1 MLHVLHHVLQDSIS
15 HITDEQI
22 MLGMAIRQERGE
34 SIRVISYHEST
45 FVVLV
50 TAVKIR
56 VISYRKQD
64 FSYQDSC
71 YQLPASRKIAC
82 FSNLYADFW
91 DV

>member
-1 MLHVLHHVLQDSIS
+1 MLHVLHHVLQDSVS

-22 MLGMAIRQERGE
+22 MLRMTIRQERGE

-71 YQLPASRKIAC
+71 YQLPDCREFSY
-82 FSNLYADFW
+82 FSNIYADFV
-91 DV
+91 DA

>member
-1 MLHVLHHVLQDSIS
+1 MFHVLHHVLQDSIS
-15 HITDEQI
+15 DITDKQV
-22 MLGMAIRQERGE
+22 MLRMTIRQERGE

-71 YQLPASRKIAC
+71 YQLPTCREIVY
-82 FSNLYADFW
+82 FSNLYVGFGDA
-91 DV
+91 

>member
-1 MLHVLHHVLQDSIS
+1 MLHHVLQDSVS
-15 HITDEQI
+15 YITDEQI
-22 MLGMAIRQERGE
+22 MLRMAIRQERSE

-71 YQLPASRKIAC
+71 YQLPSLTKI
-82 FSNLYADFW
+82 FYLSNI
-91 DV
+91 

>member
-1 MLHVLHHVLQDSIS
+1 
-15 HITDEQI
+15 
-22 MLGMAIRQERGE
+22 MLGVAIRQERGE
-34 SIRVISYHEST
+34 SVRVISYHEST

-71 YQLPASRKIAC
+71 YQLPGIKKSIIISK
-82 FSNLYADFW
+82 LYVRFADT
-91 DV
+91 

>member
-1 MLHVLHHVLQDSIS
+1 MLHMLHHVLQHGVSDIA
-15 HITDEQI
+15 DEEI
-22 MLGMAIRQERGE
+22 MLRMTIRKERGE
-34 SIRVISYHEST
+34 GVRVISYHRPT

-71 YQLPASRKIAC
+71 YQLPSIYKVRL
-82 FSNLYADFW
+82 FSKH
-91 DV
+91 

>member
-1 MLHVLHHVLQDSIS
+1 MLHVLHHVLQDSVS

-22 MLGMAIRQERGE
+22 MLRMAIRQERGE

-56 VISYRKQD
+56 VISYQKQD

-71 YQLPASRKIAC
+71 YQLPSFK
-82 FSNLYADFW
+82 
-91 DV
+91 